1 MLLGKLLN
9 MLFLV
14 VFLAPKYWLYF
25 ESFWFWNASL
35 LYSLQNNTLHRDI
48 DNILAE
54 IILSLLSK

>member
-1 MLLGKLLN
+1 MLLAKLLN

-14 VFLAPKYWLYF
+14 VFLTPKYWLYF

-35 LYSLQNNTLHRDI
+35 LFSLQNNTLHHDI

-54 IILSLLSK
+54 IILSLLK